1 MEQFFFDNVFGNL
14 KKSMLFIYL
23 IIRYSTIFHREESSH
38 KNRKKLQMTTVL
50 PFLTVVEIQAI
61 VIGNENEMR

>member
-14 KKSMLFIYL
+14 KKTMLFTYL

-38 KNRKKLQMTTVL
+38 KNRKKLK
-50 PFLTVVEIQAI
+50 
-61 VIGNENEMR
+61 